1 MSSEPQEEQKE
12 EGAENIFKQIMA
24 ENFLNLAER
33 HKPIDSRS

>member
-1 MSSEPQEEQKE
+1 MSSESQEEQKE

-24 ENFLNLAER
+24 ENSPNLAKR